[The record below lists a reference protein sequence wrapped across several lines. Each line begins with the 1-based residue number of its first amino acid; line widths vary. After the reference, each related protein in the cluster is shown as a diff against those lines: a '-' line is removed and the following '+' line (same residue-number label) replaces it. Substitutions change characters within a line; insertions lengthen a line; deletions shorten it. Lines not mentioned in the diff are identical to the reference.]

1 MISLKNGS
9 VVDVRYTGN
18 ESGIDL
24 VLFEKCLISAAE
36 RLQRGEVDTMNR
48 GLLSEPEIDLAIP
61 GLDNKFSKSGK
72 PRTRSANL
80 SNSIYYFEWNV
91 TAPCPCC
98 GTKVSRQCGYPEFKK
113 IAAEVDATK
122 ESIESLAE
130 KCEYHQV
137 FGFVTGGYAEKS
149 AFVYVHKNRGRV
161 EAVEPYCQPCL
172 DKAKIL
178 VDQSHALQ
186 IQEMNEKEKV
196 QTERLAEERRLEE
209 ERIAR
214 QKELR
219 LKWEEENPK
228 YLVVEGE
235 LGCIDKHNK
244 AVNERLDRGYTI
256 WGHPVNHGGRI
267 AQTLIRKDFLEE
279 RSKSNAKNKRDSSR
293 GGRIKRESDE
303 EINEYGLRPMVYG
316 GRDSSVDEGG
326 AEKQI
331 DPWDL

>member
-1 MISLKNGS
+1 MFQLKNGS

-18 ESGIDL
+18 ECGIDL

-36 RLQRGEVDTMNR
+36 KLQRGEVDTMNR
-48 GLLSEPEIDLAIP
+48 GLLSESEIDLAIP

-98 GTKVSRQCGYPEFKK
+98 GTEVSRQCDYPEFKR
-113 IAAEVDATK
+113 IAAEADAAK

-130 KCEYHQV
+130 KCEYHQA
-137 FGFVTGGYAEKS
+137 FGFVVSGYGRRGA
-149 AFVYVHKNRGRV
+149 YVHGLKDRGRIK
-161 EAVEPYCQPCL
+161 AIEPYCQHCI

-186 IQEMNEKEKV
+186 IKDMNEEERV
-196 QTERLAEERRLEE
+196 RVERLAEERRLEE
-209 ERIAR
+209 ERIAQ

-228 YLVVEGE
+228 YLVIEGE

-256 WGHPVNHGGRI
+256 WGHPVNHDGRI

-279 RSKSNAKNKRDSSR
+279 RSKSSAKNKRDSSR
-293 GGRIKRESDE
+293 GGRVKHESDE
-303 EINEYGLRPMVYG
+303 ELDKYGLGPLVRG
-316 GRDSSVDEGG
+316 GRSPSGDQGSE
-326 AEKQI
+326 EKI
-331 DPWDL
+331 DPWDI